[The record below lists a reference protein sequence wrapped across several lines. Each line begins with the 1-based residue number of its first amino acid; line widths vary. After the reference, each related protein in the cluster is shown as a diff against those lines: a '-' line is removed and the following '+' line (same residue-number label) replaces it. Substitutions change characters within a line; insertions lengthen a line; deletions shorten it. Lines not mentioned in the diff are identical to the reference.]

1 MTRIVTTAAVT
12 LIVIAALGCNS
23 ETGVSQ
29 QLPQRSSPY
38 YQGNPSDPPLTV
50 SATTS
55 NEIDL
60 VEKMATHRQEYRR
73 SLEALVQYY
82 NTAGNHQKMS
92 WARQEMESLDRI
104 PQYRYFV
111 VAEMPENLRATERI
125 PAADQLYAEAEKL
138 RRDSGWVMPGPF
150 KNEEILR
157 TALDRYSQV
166 ITQYPTSDKI
176 DDAAYR
182 MAEIHDYF
190 SDYTLAATAYQRA
203 YQWDPATPFPARFKA
218 AFVLDRKLHNRAE
231 ALKIYQEAIIRES
244 QYTDYKLM
252 AERRVQELN
261 TSSDTTK

>member
-1 MTRIVTTAAVT
+1 MARIVTTAAVT
-12 LIVIAALGCNS
+12 LIVIAAIGCNS

-38 YQGNPSDPPLTV
+38 VSTPADPPLTV
-50 SATTS
+50 SASTS
-55 NEIDL
+55 GEIDL
-60 VEKMATHRQEYRR
+60 VEKMATHREEYRR
-73 SLEALVQYY
+73 SLQALIQYY
-82 NTAGNHQKMS
+82 NTAGNHQKMT
-92 WARQEMESLDRI
+92 WAREELAALDQMK
-104 PQYRYFV
+104 QYRYFV
-111 VAEMPENLRATERI
+111 VAEMPENLRAAERI

-150 KNEEILR
+150 KNEDILR
-157 TALDRYSQV
+157 TALDKYSQV
-166 ITQYPTSDKI
+166 ITQYPNSDKI

-203 YQWDPATPFPARFKA
+203 YQWDPSTPFPARFKA
-218 AFVLDRKLHNRAE
+218 AFILDRKLHDRAA
-231 ALKIYQEAIIRES
+231 ALKVYQEAIIKES

-261 TSSDTTK
+261 SSTTEK